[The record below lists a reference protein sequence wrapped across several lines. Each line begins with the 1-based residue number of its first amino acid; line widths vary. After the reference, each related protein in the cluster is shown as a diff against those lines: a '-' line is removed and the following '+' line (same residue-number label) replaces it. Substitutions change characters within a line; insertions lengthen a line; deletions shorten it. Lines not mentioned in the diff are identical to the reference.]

1 MIRPKR
7 KAMELKIISDG
18 TSDGTKVVDWK
29 TGEVLEGVTN
39 VEWSIGVGEIAVAKI
54 ELNMARVEL
63 IIPKAKIVKP
73 IKKKIKLIP

>member
-1 MIRPKR
+1 MIRLKHET
-7 KAMELKIISDG
+7 MELKIISDG
-18 TSDGTKVVDWK
+18 TSDGTKVEDWK

-54 ELNMARVEL
+54 ELNMTRVEL

-73 IKKKIKLIP
+73 IKKKINLIP